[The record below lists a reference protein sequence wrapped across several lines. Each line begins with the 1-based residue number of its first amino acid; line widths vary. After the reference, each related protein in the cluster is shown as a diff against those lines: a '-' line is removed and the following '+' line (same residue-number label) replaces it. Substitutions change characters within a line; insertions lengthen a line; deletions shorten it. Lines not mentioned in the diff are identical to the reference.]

1 LCLSV
6 GVPPVCISEND
17 DHEETPEAI
26 SIRHFHG
33 MKLVGGVSH
42 MLFYRALGSQC
53 IL

>member
-1 LCLSV
+1 V

-17 DHEETPEAI
+17 NLEGTPEAI

-33 MKLVGGVSH
+33 MKLGGGVSQ
-42 MLFYRALGSQC
+42 MIFYRALGSQC